1 MFKKLLVGLVIIV
14 LIILVFIFPGETMST
29 IDLNN
34 YVINK
39 AYLAKNGESYARCYN
54 SVNYGTSG
62 LIDVELSL
70 KSEYFNDPRVSYEK
84 IKEVENNF
92 LNSIKQRCDKTISD
106 YESAY
111 KKADEIQKKSN
122 SLNIGWQTFLFGG
135 GSWSISSNEISSYS
149 PTSARM
155 IVAFNDYVFT
165 YDEARKFYKEKLGL

>member
-1 MFKKLLVGLVIIV
+1 MLKKLLVGLVVIGLIV
-14 LIILVFIFPGETMST
+14 LIFIFPGESMNTD
-29 IDLNN
+29 DLNS

-84 IKEVENNF
+84 IKEVEDSF
-92 LNSIKQRCDKTISD
+92 LNSIKQRCDKIVSD

-111 KKADEIQKKSN
+111 KKTDEIQKKSESLSMGWRTLLLGGN
-122 SLNIGWQTFLFGG
+122 SQ
-135 GSWSISSNEISSYS
+135 SISSNEISSYS

-155 IVAFNDYVFT
+155 TVAFNDYVFT

>member
-1 MFKKLLVGLVIIV
+1 MLKKLLVGLVVIV
-14 LIILVFIFPGETMST
+14 LIVLIFIFPGESMNAD
-29 IDLNN
+29 DLNS

-84 IKEVENNF
+84 IKEAEDNF
-92 LNSIKQRCDKTISD
+92 LDNIKQRCDKIIGD

-122 SLNIGWQTFLFGG
+122 SLNIGWHTFLFG
-135 GSWSISSNEISSYS
+135 SESQSILSNKISSYS

-155 IVAFNDYVFT
+155 TVAFNDYIFT